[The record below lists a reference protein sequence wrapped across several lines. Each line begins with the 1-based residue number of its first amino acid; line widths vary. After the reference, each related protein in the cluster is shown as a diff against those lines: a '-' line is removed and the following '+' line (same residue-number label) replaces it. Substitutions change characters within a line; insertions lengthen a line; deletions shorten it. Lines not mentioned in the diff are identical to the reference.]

1 MLQCIQLN
9 VILVK
14 TAVLF
19 LPDFLLNAYFNLH
32 KYIALCIWLSIYLT
46 VYFHFILTL
55 SFIFFPLHSLR
66 NTSLCSV
73 SLSVS
78 IPYLS
83 CFDTQFP
90 SVTFIVSLP
99 CVCINLHQL
108 LLLFLLFLFFYS
120 FNRSRASTIVSL
132 SVSFP
137 MSFFLSFCICLK
149 FSFPF
154 YLYKQFHSLFFNCF
168 VFFSVF
174 HLPHSLS
181 ISTFIIQTL
190 PLSF

>member
-1 MLQCIQLN
+1 M
-9 VILVK
+9 
-14 TAVLF
+14 
-19 LPDFLLNAYFNLH
+19 YFNLYRNVH
-32 KYIALCIWLSIYLT
+32 LCHSIAIYLNI
-46 VYFHFILTL
+46 YFHFIQTL
-55 SFIFFPLHSLR
+55 SFIFFSLHSLQ
-66 NTSLCSV
+66 NTFLYSMPLH
-73 SLSVS
+73 VS

-83 CFDTQFP
+83 RFDTRFP

-99 CVCINLHQL
+99 FVCINLHQL
-108 LLLFLLFLFFYS
+108 LVLFLLFIFPTALNFDL
-120 FNRSRASTIVSL
+120 ALHLSL
-132 SVSFP
+132 SVSFS